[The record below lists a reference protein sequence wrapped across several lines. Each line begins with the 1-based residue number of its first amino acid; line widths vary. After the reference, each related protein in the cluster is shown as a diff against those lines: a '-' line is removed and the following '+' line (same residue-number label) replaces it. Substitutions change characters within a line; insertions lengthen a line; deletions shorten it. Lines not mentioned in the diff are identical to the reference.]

1 MAKTVLQNWSLV
13 AQFLPL
19 LPVLV
24 YHPDVVVDV
33 RTRLPVVNVSGIVRP
48 LRGVAPELENFIDV
62 VFVVQ
67 VDEGKVHEAL
77 LADDRTVAK
86 VLVVVGKMVLGSVEQ
101 ANEVS
106 SELYLYY
113 SIAG

>member
-1 MAKTVLQNWSLV
+1 M
-13 AQFLPL
+13 P
-19 LPVLV
+19 
-24 YHPDVVVDV
+24 VVDV
-33 RTRLPVVNVSGIVRP
+33 SGVVRP
-48 LRGVAPELENFIDV
+48 LRGVAPELENLIDV